1 MTLATTVKRS
11 VTVRDDL
18 NREVEA
24 RSGKGGYSAYV
35 NRALTTQLELDRLG
49 ELVAGWEADMG
60 PVPDDVMRQVYAD
73 IDAANLASGYPQ

>member
-1 MTLATTVKRS
+1 MTMSTAVKRS

-35 NRALTTQLELDRLG
+35 NRALATQIELDRLG
-49 ELVAGWEADMG
+49 ELVAGWNTEMG
-60 PVPDDVMRQVYAD
+60 PVPDDVVRQVHAD
-73 IDAANLASGYPQ
+73 IDAANLASGYLR